1 MSRIRELANYDVAFQ
16 KIPEAV
22 HSKGKLVL
30 ECPKQRDAQRVRLA
44 WYGFTRAM
52 KREIEKNGEGRDSW
66 EAKLALAGEIE
77 AIIQGEGEKWKLIFQ
92 KRWEGE
98 TWDTLRDSVKL

>member
-1 MSRIRELANYDVAFQ
+1 MSRIRELSNYDEAFQ
-16 KIPEAV
+16 KIPKAV

-30 ECPKQRDAQRVRLA
+30 RFPEQREAQRVRLA

-52 KREIEKNGEGRDSW
+52 KREIEKDREGQDGW
-66 EAKLALAGEIE
+66 ETKLALASEIE
-77 AIIQGEGEKWKLIFQ
+77 AIIHGAGDKWELVFR

-98 TWDTLRDSVKL
+98 IWDTLRDSVKP